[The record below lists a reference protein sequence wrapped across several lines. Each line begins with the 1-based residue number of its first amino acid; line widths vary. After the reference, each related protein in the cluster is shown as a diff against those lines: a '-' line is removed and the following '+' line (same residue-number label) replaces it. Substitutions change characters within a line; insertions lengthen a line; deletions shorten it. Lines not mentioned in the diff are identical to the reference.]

1 MRPSL
6 SDFLLVSLVVW
17 LFVAGSGWENLLADG
32 DTGWHIRTGEYI
44 LDTRSVPTHDLF
56 SFSKPGEPWF
66 AWEWLAD
73 VIFALLH
80 RQWGLAGVV
89 AFCGITVCVAALVL
103 FRHML
108 WRGANVLVALPVT
121 FLCAGAS
128 SIHFLARPHVF
139 TLLLLAGSLW
149 LVERDRRR
157 AGGCIWWLVPLT
169 ALWTNLH
176 GGFLALPAC
185 LAAMAAGTAL
195 ESGWRA
201 GRRYV
206 GLVVACGAASLVN
219 PYGIRLHLHV
229 AGYLRSD
236 WIRQAVDEFQSP
248 RFRSE
253 SLFQFEMLLVAGLL
267 VTGTLLARRRF
278 AEALL
283 VLLWAHLALVSV
295 RHVPLFVIAAGPVVA
310 LEAAWLWDKCASSR
324 SPKSVA
330 GVLAALARDLTP
342 GFRRN
347 TVWAPVF
354 VATAV
359 WLTPGAKWP
368 ADFPAAKFPAAMLR
382 AHPELRDGARVF
394 ASDEWGDYLIYRGWP
409 RARVFIDGR
418 SDFYGERIGKDYLR
432 LIEGREGW
440 RNLLDRHGIDVVLVP
455 PDGALA
461 QLLAGAE
468 SWRESARDR
477 RAVVFLRVGFLPPA
491 PNQTPPLLR

>member
-1 MRPSL
+1 VRPSL
-6 SDFLLVSLVVW
+6 SDFLLASLVVW

-44 LDTRSVPTHDLF
+44 LDTRSVPTRDLF

-89 AFCGITVCVAALVL
+89 AFSGIALCVAALAV

-108 WRGANVLVALPVT
+108 WRGANALVALPVT
-121 FLCAGAS
+121 LLCAGAS

-139 TLLLLAGSLW
+139 TMLLLAVSLW
-149 LVERDRRR
+149 VVERDRRR
-157 AGGCIWWLVPLT
+157 ADGRIWLLVPLA

-201 GRRYV
+201 GRRYG
-206 GLVVACGAASLVN
+206 GLLAACGAASLVN

-229 AGYLRSD
+229 AQYLRSD

-253 SLFQFEMLLVAGLL
+253 SLFQFELLLFAGLL
-267 VTGTLLARRRF
+267 LAGILLARRRF
-278 AEALL
+278 ADALL
-283 VLLWAHLALVSV
+283 ILLWAHLALVSV
-295 RHVPLFVIAAGPVVA
+295 RHVPVFAIGAAPVIAS
-310 LEAAWLWDKCASSR
+310 EAAWLLDRRASSR

-330 GVLAALARDLTP
+330 GVLAAVARDLTP
-342 GFRRN
+342 AFRWN

-354 VATAV
+354 VAAAV

-368 ADFPAAKFPAAMLR
+368 ADFPAAKFPVAMVR

-394 ASDEWGDYLIYRGWP
+394 ASDEWGDYLIYHGWP

-418 SDFYGERIGKDYLR
+418 SDFHGERIGKEYLK

-440 RNLLDRHGIDVVLVP
+440 RNLLAGHGFDAVLIP

-461 QLLAGAE
+461 QLLAREEG
-468 SWRESARDR
+468 WREAARDR
-477 RAVVFLRVGFLPPA
+477 RAVVFLRAGFLPPA
-491 PNQTPPLLR
+491 PNQTTPLLR